1 MTYLG
6 NSPYCYANT
15 LAMTIGVPVDAPLIE
30 VLTGSAFGYQ
40 RIGPLPFF
48 DPPGWDPDQ
57 GLDQALR
64 IMGVHHERL
73 TFDAADEALATLRRL
88 SADGPVFV
96 GPLEM
101 GLLRHQEST
110 DRPTGAD
117 HFVAVLGVSDE
128 RVMMHDPQGYP
139 FATLPVADFLNAWGS
154 DTIGY
159 ADGRFPLRTGFTAP
173 VGTPGEWVSASLPD
187 ALNWAEGNEAIPAF
201 PPGNEQGLRDLAD
214 EARCGAIPEVTAD
227 VLRGFSLR
235 LGARRRSDAAD
246 ALPDH
251 PGLASLLR
259 RQAEIIGGGQLD
271 AIDSDWDALS
281 RRLFDLAD
289 LHVATVGALRAVA
302 S

>member
-40 RIGPLPFF
+40 RIGPLPLF
-48 DPPGWDPDQ
+48 DPPGWDPDR

-64 IMGVHHERL
+64 IMGVEHERL
-73 TFDAADEALATLRRL
+73 TFDTASEALATLRRL
-88 SADGPVFV
+88 AADGPVFV
-96 GPLEM
+96 GPLDM
-101 GLLRHQEST
+101 GLLRYQAGS

-117 HFVAVLGVSDE
+117 HFVAVLDVSDE
-128 RVMMHDPQGYP
+128 RVMMHDPQGHP
-139 FATLPVADFLNAWGS
+139 FVTLPVVDFLNAWGS
-154 DTIGY
+154 DTIDY

-187 ALNWAEGNEAIPAF
+187 ALNWAEGNEAIPVF
-201 PPGNEQGLRDLAD
+201 PPGNEQGLREFA
-214 EARCGAIPEVTAD
+214 EEVRCGAISEVTAD
-227 VLRGFSLR
+227 VLRSFALR

-246 ALPDH
+246 ALSGYPE
-251 PGLASLLR
+251 LASSLR
-259 RQAEIIGGGQLD
+259 HQAEIIGAGQLD

-281 RRLFDLAD
+281 RCLFDLAG
-289 LHVATVGALRAVA
+289 LHVDMLGALRAVLA
-302 S
+302 